1 MSETIVVP
9 DNGNNSMN
17 NAWPWLAMNNGG
29 WGNGLFG
36 GGFGAGFLGGILGG
50 LFPNFFGGWGNN
62 GWSNSNANGAAALEA
77 QANASYLT

>member
-29 WGNGLFG
+29 WGN
-36 GGFGAGFLGGILGG
+36 
-50 LFPNFFGGWGNN
+50 N